1 MNWHAY
7 VRERLPEI
15 TGDAARDEEIV
26 EEIAQHLAQRY
37 DEARAAGADHARAF
51 DAAVIQL
58 QERATLSRLLREADR
73 PRAMPPSPPPNRS
86 ASMLSDLYLDVLYAV
101 RLLRR
106 TPAFT
111 AAAVATLA
119 LGIGV
124 TIAIFNVV
132 DAVLIRPAPYPDVDR
147 LVMMWETDS
156 ASGTSREPASFPDF
170 LDFKAQSRTTDRIG
184 AFMAI
189 DGNLQPPSGDPM
201 RLAALAVTPEMLEML
216 GVRATRGR
224 VLSTSDDVPGP
235 PGPVLIS
242 ERLWRSAYNSAEV
255 IGQSIRINDRPRTV
269 VGIVPTDADFGI
281 VQILRAA
288 DYGGGFGTRD
298 SRTRVDVWMPLQGD
312 ARRLP
317 RSTHPILLM
326 ARLAPGVTSTAA
338 QQELTRIASD
348 LERQYRDD
356 NDKRGIAMQPIS
368 QVVFGPVKPPLLV
381 LMVAVGLILVMA
393 CANVANLL
401 LTRGTRR
408 LREVAVRSALGAETG
423 RLVRQFVAENVVL
436 AGVGAAV
443 ALILAFAVLRTL
455 VAIAPAEIPRI
466 AAVGIDVRTMF
477 VAFACAA
484 VVALAFSL
492 VPVAQAKSAHVAML
506 LKSEDRVTGGTDA
519 RRLRALLVVAEV
531 ALAVVLVTGA
541 GLLIRS
547 FWNLLATPPGF
558 DVARTLKAEL
568 QLPQS
573 RYPIQNNPMPTSPA
587 IVQFNAALIARA
599 LAIPGVQSAAI
610 AANHPLDG
618 GFASSFVIPH
628 REAEAA
634 NWPEIS
640 IRRVTPS
647 YFETLRI
654 PLLRGRF
661 LEDRDRASMPAG
673 VVINQT
679 VMDRIF
685 PGTDPVGHEI
695 RFWGTSW
702 TIVGVVGAEHVQG
715 VAKEPPIAVYLPL
728 DAVPGNAESLIVRTS
743 RDPSSAASTVRS
755 IIREMDP
762 GLVVSGL
769 EPLSETLSKS
779 LTQQRFLMM
788 LLAAFAVLALVLAAV
803 GIHGVLSCSVA
814 QQRREIGVRMALGA
828 DAGRLLRSVM
838 TQGAALTAVG
848 LIVGFAL
855 SLALGRFLTGLLFG
869 VTSSDLATLAA
880 VLVVLAAVSAFSI
893 WLPARRAVRVD
904 PLVALKQE

>member
-1 MNWHAY
+1 MDWHAY

-26 EEIAQHLAQRY
+26 EEIAQHVAQRY
-37 DEARAAGADHARAF
+37 AEARASGATDEQAF
-51 DAAVIQL
+51 DAASNQL
-58 QERATLSRLLREADR
+58 RERATLSQLLREADR
-73 PRAMPPSPPPNRS
+73 PRPVSPPPPTRS
-86 ASMLSDLYLDVLYAV
+86 ASMLSDLWLDVRYAV

-111 AAAVATLA
+111 TAAVATLA

-124 TIAIFNVV
+124 TIAVFNVI
-132 DAVLIRPAPYPDVDR
+132 DAVLIRPAPYPDIDR
-147 LVMMWETDS
+147 LVMLWETDA

-170 LDFKAQSRTTDRIG
+170 VDFKAQSRTTDRIG

-189 DGNLQPPSGDPM
+189 DGNLQPATGDPM
-201 RLAALAVTPEMLEML
+201 RLAALAVTPEMLDIL
-216 GVRATRGR
+216 GVRPTRGR
-224 VLSTSDDVPGP
+224 LLLPSDDMPGP
-235 PGPVLIS
+235 PGPVVIS
-242 ERLWRSAYNSAEV
+242 ERLWRSAYNGAEL
-255 IGQSIRINDRPRTV
+255 IGQTIRINDRPRTV

-298 SRTRVDVWMPLQGD
+298 SRTRVDVWMPLQAD
-312 ARRLP
+312 ARRFP

-326 ARLAPGVTSTAA
+326 ARLAPGITSTAG

-356 NDKRGIAMQPIS
+356 NDKRGVSVEPIS
-368 QVVFGPVKPPLLV
+368 QVVFGPVEPPLFV
-381 LMVAVGLILVMA
+381 LMGAVALILVMA

-408 LREVAVRSALGAETG
+408 VREVAMRSALGAETG

-436 AGVGAAV
+436 ATAGAVV
-443 ALILAFAVLRTL
+443 ALVLAFVVLRTL
-455 VAIAPAEIPRI
+455 VISAPAEIPRI
-466 AAVGIDVRTMF
+466 AAVGIDARTMLVAFGCATF
-477 VAFACAA
+477 VA
-484 VVALAFSL
+484 LLFSL
-492 VPVAQAKSAHVAML
+492 VPVVQAKSAHIAML
-506 LKSEDRVTGGTDA
+506 LKSEDRGGGGRDA
-519 RRLRALLVVAEV
+519 RRLRALFVVAEV

-558 DVARTLKAEL
+558 DVAHTLKVEL

-573 RYPIQNNPMPTSPA
+573 RYPIQNNPLPTSPA
-587 IVQFNAALIARA
+587 IEQFNGALIQRA
-599 LAIPGVQSAAI
+599 LAVPGVQSAAI

-640 IRRVTPS
+640 IRRVSPG

-661 LEDRDRASMPAG
+661 PEDRDRASTPMG

-685 PGTDPVGHEI
+685 PGADPVGREI
-695 RFWGTSW
+695 RFWGSSW
-702 TIVGVVGAEHVQG
+702 TIVGVVGAERFQG

-728 DAVPGNAESLIVRTS
+728 AAVPAGAESLIVRTS
-743 RDPSSAASTVRS
+743 GDPSNAASTVRS

-762 GLVVSGL
+762 ALVVSGL

-788 LLAAFAVLALVLAAV
+788 LLTSLALLALVLAAV

-814 QQRREIGVRMALGA
+814 HQQREIGVRMALGA
-828 DAGRLLRSVM
+828 DAGRVLRSVM
-838 TQGAALTAVG
+838 TRGAALAALG
-848 LIVGFAL
+848 LIVGFGL

-869 VTSSDLATLAA
+869 VTSSDLPTLAGVFA
-880 VLVVLAAVSAFSI
+880 VLAGVSALSI
-893 WLPARRAVRVD
+893 WLPARRAVHVD
-904 PLVALKQE
+904 PLVALRQE